1 MKTKLL
7 FTTALIVLFSAN
19 VLSAANDLKQL
30 TDTDIKEND
39 AAMEK
44 TIQPILEERST
55 TSTTVT
61 TTTTS
66 TTTTIKDII
75 STPEA
80 EMSITDVKEVEIE
93 PEKPKSIMQWFS
105 KSKTLT
111 ITGRPL
117 AYPNPMRGGGVTF
130 QYTLTK
136 DANIEIYI
144 FSMSAEIIRRISCA
158 AGQQGGSEQINKV
171 YWDGLTNIGRNA
183 ANGIYWV
190 NIVSKDDGIA
200 IGKIRLTVFN

>member
-7 FTTALIVLFSAN
+7 FITVLIVLFSAN
-19 VLSAANDLKQL
+19 VLSAADDLRQL
-30 TDTDIKEND
+30 TETDITEND
-39 AAMEK
+39 AELKKAD
-44 TIQPILEERST
+44 QPILEERST

-66 TTTTIKDII
+66 TTTTLKDII

-80 EMSITDVKEVEIE
+80 EMSKSDVLEVEEETAE
-93 PEKPKSIMQWFS
+93 PKPIMKWFTRN
-105 KSKTLT
+105 KALI

-117 AYPNPMRGGGVTF
+117 AFPNPMRGDGVTF

-144 FSMSAEIIRRISCA
+144 FSMSAEIIQRITCA

-171 YWDGLTNIGRNA
+171 YWDGLTNIGRNT

-190 NIVSKDDGIA
+190 NIVSKDDGKA